1 MKGGAHKLADNDFI
15 DSIFEKVLTPI
26 ISFVGFII
34 RILFANRMIA
44 LMVYLLI
51 VNAIAVVLMKRD
63 KTYAENGER
72 RIKESTLLIVALA
85 GGSLGMY
92 LSMFKFKH
100 KTLHPQFAVGV
111 PVIIAIQ
118 CAFVSYLALWNILMI

>member
-1 MKGGAHKLADNDFI
+1 MAENDFI
-15 DSIFEKVLTPI
+15 DGVFEKILNPI
-26 ISFVGFII
+26 IAFLGFVIK
-34 RILFANRMIA
+34 ILFTNRIIA
-44 LMVYLLI
+44 LMIYFVI

-92 LSMFKFKH
+92 FSMFKFKH
-100 KTLHPQFAVGV
+100 KTLHTQFAIGV
-111 PVIIAIQ
+111 PVIIALQ
-118 CAFVSYLALWNILMI
+118 CAFFSYLALWKILMI